1 MPDEADFVGVFRG
14 RLGIRGDPDD
24 AEALPPR
31 ASCWC
36 VDTLSAGTDI
46 LPGMG
51 LRRAAR
57 KSVAACV
64 SDLAAKGAAPVS
76 GLASVS
82 LPPGASAGYASAVA
96 SGLADASGEFGFPFA
111 GGDTGRGEELSITV
125 CLAGAVSPGR
135 RGRRWP
141 GRGGARP
148 GDLVLAT
155 GAFGLTAA
163 GREILMGGAAG
174 GAGGRFAGAA
184 RRASYLPAC
193 RTGFGLA
200 AAGMFTS
207 STDTSDGLA
216 AALSEMARSSRMEF
230 AIEDIPYAPGL
241 ERFAAAHGLDAEQL
255 ALGGGE
261 EYEIVFTARP
271 SDMGRIK
278 EAARRSG
285 TPVSALGRVEG
296 PGGRGAGSRGG
307 RKEGGAH
314 IVGDDGGRGRD
325 IRGGWRHS
333 FGSGAGGG
341 GRAGGGGG
349 GR

>member
-1 MPDEADFVGVFRG
+1 MPDEADFVGMFRG

-24 AEALPPR
+24 IEALPPR

-82 LPPGASAGYASAVA
+82 LPPGASARYASAVA
-96 SGLADASGEFGFPFA
+96 SGLADAAGEFGFPFA

-125 CLAGAVSPGR
+125 CLAGAGAPGR

-163 GREILMGGAAG
+163 GREILMGRAAG
-174 GAGGRFAGAA
+174 ARGRFAGAA

-193 RTGFGLA
+193 RTGFGQA

-216 AALSEMARSSRMEF
+216 AALSEMARSSRMEL
-230 AIEDIPYAPGL
+230 AIADIPYAPGL

-255 ALGGGE
+255 ALNGGE

-271 SDMGRIK
+271 SDMSRI
-278 EAARRSG
+278 EEVARRSR

-296 PGGRGAGSRGG
+296 SGRRGAGSRGG
-307 RKEGGAH
+307 TGGGGAH
-314 IVGDDGGRGRD
+314 IVGDDGGRRRRG

-333 FGSGAGGG
+333 FGSGTGAGGRGG
-341 GRAGGGGG
+341 GR
-349 GR
+349 